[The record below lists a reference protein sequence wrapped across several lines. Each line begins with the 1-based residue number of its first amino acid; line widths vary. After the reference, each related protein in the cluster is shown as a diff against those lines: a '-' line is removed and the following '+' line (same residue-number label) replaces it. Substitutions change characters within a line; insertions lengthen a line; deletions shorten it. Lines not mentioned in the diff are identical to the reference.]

1 MAGPTVRP
9 YLDAADA
16 APFYDVQAVTP
27 ADGADLPN
35 GTCRG
40 FTVTVAGT
48 ITFVPA
54 GQSVAGTTVQL
65 TVLAGVL
72 YNIRA
77 SRIKATGTAAT
88 GIFALY

>member
-1 MAGPTVRP
+1 MVAPVVRP

-16 APFYDVQAVTP
+16 APYFDVQAVTP
-27 ADGADLPN
+27 ADGTDLTN

-40 FTVTVAGT
+40 FIVTVAGT
-48 ITFVPA
+48 ITFVPPA
-54 GQSVAGTTVQL
+54 QSVAGTTVQL
-65 TVLAGVL
+65 TVLAGVV

>member
-1 MAGPTVRP
+1 MAGPQVRP

-16 APFYDVQAVTP
+16 APYFDVQAVTP
-27 ADGADLPN
+27 NDGTDLPG

-48 ITFVPA
+48 LKFTPANQGAAATFV
-54 GQSVAGTTVQL
+54 TL
-65 TVLAGVL
+65 TLLAGVV

-77 SRIKATGTAAT
+77 TRIWTASTAT